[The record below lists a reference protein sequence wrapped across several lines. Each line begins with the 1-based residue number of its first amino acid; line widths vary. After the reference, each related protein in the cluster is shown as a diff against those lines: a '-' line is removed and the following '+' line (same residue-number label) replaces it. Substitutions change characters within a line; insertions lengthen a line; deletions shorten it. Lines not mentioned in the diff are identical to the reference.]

1 MNNDEKMLLR
11 HKKKIM
17 RKRKTLIVALLICLL
32 IAALPVLKG
41 QAQTLLNTTAYDFVV
56 DGKKWFTV
64 SDKTALESLLGD
76 YQKQYLKN
84 VDAKAQ
90 IKNLSF
96 RQKVEI
102 VPVEVKPEELNTLE
116 SAKEKIYA
124 GEQTVSLEIKQGDTL
139 WDLAKANNLTVEQL
153 EALNPD
159 IDPDKVFPGDKLV
172 VKPFEPDLDVIIE
185 LENTVEESVPFDTE
199 IQKDNS
205 LFSNE
210 KKFIR
215 EGIEG
220 QKEVTYRITLL
231 NGYQSSLETK
241 SETIIEEPVSAIVKI
256 GTKTTLT
263 RGSGRNYGIVSGK
276 RISSPY
282 GYRIHPI
289 TGKKS
294 FHEGIDIASAYGNA
308 VYAYSDGKVIEAGW
322 SGAYGN
328 SVLID
333 HGNGLKTRYGHLSK
347 MYVRV
352 GQKVGT
358 NDKIGAVGS
367 TGFST
372 GPHVHFEVLKNGQT
386 KNPLN
391 YI

>member
-41 QAQTLLNTTAYDFVV
+41 QAQTLLNTIAYDFVV